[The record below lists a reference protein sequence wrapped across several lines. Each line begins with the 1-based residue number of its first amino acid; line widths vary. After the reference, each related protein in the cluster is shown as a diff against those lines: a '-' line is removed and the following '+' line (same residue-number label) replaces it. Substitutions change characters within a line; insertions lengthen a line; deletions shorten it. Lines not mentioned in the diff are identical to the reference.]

1 MWVEHHDMGEGQTC
15 FMPPFFYT
23 LSTTMSFDTHS
34 KRLDFHEMVL
44 FTLVKLVNVKVKG
57 KVVPVLN

>member
-1 MWVEHHDMGEGQTC
+1 MGEGQTC